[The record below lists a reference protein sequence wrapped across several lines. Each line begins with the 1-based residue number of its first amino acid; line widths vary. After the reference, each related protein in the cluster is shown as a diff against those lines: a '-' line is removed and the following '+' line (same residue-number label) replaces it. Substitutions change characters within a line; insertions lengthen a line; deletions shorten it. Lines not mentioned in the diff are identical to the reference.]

1 MTPIALLLGLCGIV
15 LAAAGLLRG
24 YAVARQVIAP
34 LIHQGDP
41 TRAAIEAL
49 RPLPFRPKVRT
60 VASRAVVSMGWL
72 GVSLYGLYLVVHAT
86 AVAA

>member
-1 MTPIALLLGLCGIV
+1 MTAVALILALSGLV
-15 LAAAGLLRG
+15 LTVVGLLRS
-24 YAVARQVIAP
+24 YAVARQAIAP

-72 GVSLYGLYLVVHAT
+72 ALSLYGLYLVVRAT
-86 AVAA
+86 SVAA

>member
-1 MTPIALLLGLCGIV
+1 MTAVALVLALCGVV
-15 LAAAGLLRG
+15 LTAVGLLRS
-24 YAVARQVIAP
+24 YAVARQAIAP

-49 RPLPFRPKVRT
+49 RPLLLRPKVRT
-60 VASRAVVSMGWL
+60 VASRAMVSMGWL
-72 GVSLYGLYLVVHAT
+72 AVSLYGLYLVVRAS